1 MMIPAS
7 RLGGRG
13 GGSRSIYFVSHAKGQ
28 LGSVQATGHS
38 TGGAPRHETG
48 VQWSQQLSANIT
60 SIIASSEGRVIWIT
74 LPVYGWTDH
83 AISDFKLLFEFLS
96 AGDDII
102 ANICVYKAGA
112 SLVW

>member
-7 RLGGRG
+7 RRGGG

-28 LGSVQATGHS
+28 LGGAATGHS
-38 TGGAPRHETG
+38 TGAPDTRPG

-60 SIIASSEGRVIWIT
+60 SIIASSERRVIWIT
-74 LPVYGWTDH
+74 LPVYDWTDH
-83 AISDFKLLFEFLS
+83 AISDFKLLFKFLS
-96 AGDDII
+96 AADDII

-112 SLVW
+112 ASLVW